1 VELITILNRCHRFR
15 GFIYQH
21 AHFSAD
27 KKSIEVAVRPRRGS
41 AVCSRCHLPA
51 PGYDQLA
58 ERRFEFVPLW
68 GFLVFLLYTMR
79 RVNCRRCGIVAV
91 EEVPWGDGKRTLT
104 KAYMLF
110 LARWARRLSWKETAE
125 AFRTSWD
132 KVFDAVEHVVTF
144 GLEHRVLGQIDAI
157 GVDEIQYA
165 KGHKYLTL
173 VYQIDLDVTR
183 LLWVGRERTIE
194 FFRVFFTVIGD
205 ERASKIVFVCSD
217 IWEPYLK
224 VIREKC
230 SEALHILDRFHIVAK
245 MNKALDEIRAGES
258 RRIAS
263 EGGVPVLKKSRWLL
277 LKREENLKTEQRF
290 RLRDT
295 SPHTVEVGGRKY
307 KAQTASAVLCCA
319 TRACFFQI
327 NPTFQRF
334 DCKVFLTDALRYTGG
349 VVERVMIDNTH
360 VVVLRGTGREMVPV
374 PEMEAFAGRF
384 GFRFVAHAI
393 GNANRSARAE
403 RPLSF
408 IENNFL
414 AGRTFTSWE
423 DLNQRAREWCDKVN
437 STYKKYLRGAAR
449 TVRSGAPTSQ
459 TATGVDSGSVSSA
472 SAHGGCGRLRLG
484 ELDSLLGASRLDR
497 ASGGGARDT
506 GQDRDRNGCAPYRH
520 ARACRNPNVAA
531 YHTLAAH
538 RPPRG
543 EGVKRSDPHPE
554 EKAIV
559 ETAPETALYVA
570 ALKQKG
576 RKVVVLA
583 LRQLLRL
590 LREYPREAFLAAVEE
605 AARYGLYDLDR
616 LERMILRRVARDY
629 FLLLDPDTDSHD

>member
-1 VELITILNRCHRFR
+1 MELITILNRCHRFQ
-15 GFIYQH
+15 GFVYQH

-27 KKSIEVAVRPRRGS
+27 KKSIDVAVRPRKGS
-41 AVCSRCHLPA
+41 AAVCSRCHLPA

-58 ERRFEFVPLW
+58 ERRFEFIPLW

-194 FFRVFFTVIGD
+194 SFRVFFTVIGD
-205 ERASKIVFVCSD
+205 ELASKIVFVCSD
-217 IWEPYLK
+217 MWEPYLG

-245 MNKALDEIRAGES
+245 MNKALDEVRAGES

-290 RLRDT
+290 RLRD
-295 SPHTVEVGGRKY
+295 
-307 KAQTASAVLCCA
+307 L
-319 TRACFFQI
+319 
-327 NPTFQRF
+327 
-334 DCKVFLTDALRYTGG
+334 LRYNLKTVRAYLLKEAFQQLWDYNSPAWAGKFLDDWCRQVMRSRIEPMKNIARSLRRHRELILNYFRAQKLLSSG
-349 VVERVMIDNTH
+349 VVEGLNNKAKVTMRKSY
-360 VVVLRGTGREMVPV
+360 
-374 PEMEAFAGRF
+374 
-384 GFRFVAHAI
+384 GFR
-393 GNANRSARAE
+393 
-403 RPLSF
+403 
-408 IENNFL
+408 
-414 AGRTFTSWE
+414 TFRC
-423 DLNQRAREWCDKVN
+423 L
-437 STYKKYLRGAAR
+437 
-449 TVRSGAPTSQ
+449 
-459 TATGVDSGSVSSA
+459 
-472 SAHGGCGRLRLG
+472 
-484 ELDSLLGASRLDR
+484 EL
-497 ASGGGARDT
+497 
-506 GQDRDRNGCAPYRH
+506 
-520 ARACRNPNVAA
+520 
-531 YHTLAAH
+531 
-538 RPPRG
+538 
-543 EGVKRSDPHPE
+543 
-554 EKAIV
+554 
-559 ETAPETALYVA
+559 ALYHS
-570 ALKQKG
+570 LGK
-576 RKVVVLA
+576 LP
-583 LRQLLRL
+583 
-590 LREYPREAFLAAVEE
+590 EPESTHEF
-605 AARYGLYDLDR
+605 
-616 LERMILRRVARDY
+616 
-629 FLLLDPDTDSHD
+629 F